1 MSILIS
7 DWIHTSNDLLQ
18 RLMSKH
24 ASAIP
29 NYQIISQSAEDVQNI
44 ENAPAISMASYLVGS
59 GQTSLL
65 RRISIYSLR
74 GESREQMRLLYMNG
88 TAIQVWNEMGKPHKI
103 IGAQTRPPHSALLTL
118 GVPFSS

>member
-44 ENAPAISMASYLVGS
+44 ENAPAICMASYLVGS

-65 RRISIYSLR
+65 RRISI
-74 GESREQMRLLYMNG
+74 
-88 TAIQVWNEMGKPHKI
+88 
-103 IGAQTRPPHSALLTL
+103 
-118 GVPFSS
+118 